1 MTASQPGYVAFRDAY
16 FARLPLA
23 SAPRVLALGCGTGVE
38 VRALRQRPEFNG
50 TIVGLD
56 HSPHFIGKARRL
68 SAKEGLDRDVEY
80 RVGDAHQLDLP
91 NESFDIVLAHTLVS
105 HLTDPLGVLRE
116 VQRVVKPGG
125 VVAIF
130 DGDYASLT
138 LSHSDPDLAKRV
150 EEVILEMITNNPRVM
165 RDMPRL
171 LEEAMLELVGTTPH
185 IYAEVGRG
193 SFFANFSESYA
204 AVLKSSG
211 MLPEDDVE
219 RWRTGLAQAVSD
231 GTFFGASNYY
241 TYLARR
247 PAAVTM

>member
-1 MTASQPGYVAFRDAY
+1 
-16 FARLPLA
+16 
-23 SAPRVLALGCGTGVE
+23 
-38 VRALRQRPEFNG
+38 
-50 TIVGLD
+50 
-56 HSPHFIGKARRL
+56 
-68 SAKEGLDRDVEY
+68 
-80 RVGDAHQLDLP
+80 
-91 NESFDIVLAHTLVS
+91 
-105 HLTDPLGVLRE
+105 
-116 VQRVVKPGG
+116 
-125 VVAIF
+125 
-130 DGDYASLT
+130 
-138 LSHSDPDLAKRV
+138 
-150 EEVILEMITNNPRVM
+150 MITNNPRVM

-171 LEEAMLELVGTTPH
+171 LEEAMLELVETTPH

-219 RWRTGLAQAVSD
+219 RWRTELAQAVSD